1 MKQGTYQFTL
11 SYNLNNQ
18 RAHDWYTHADEADIV
33 GTLEDAI
40 DLASSLDCKVLLS
53 DDSGFFQGFV
63 KSDGE
68 YSLK

>member
-1 MKQGTYQFTL
+1 MEQGTYQFTL
-11 SYNLNNQ
+11 SYTLSNQ
-18 RAHDWYTHADEADIV
+18 SAHDWYTHAGETDLV

-53 DDSGFFQGFV
+53 DESGFSRGFV

-68 YSLK
+68 YSLT